1 MEFVIFM
8 GGVVIGII
16 AMYVYTRKERIH
28 GIIHLDHETKQCLI
42 NITSDELSNPK
53 KKIAVFVIDH
63 KAEISREEQTL

>member
-1 MEFVIFM
+1 MGFVIFL
-8 GGVVIGII
+8 GGVIIGII

-28 GIIHLDHETKQCLI
+28 GIIHLDHKTQQCLI

-63 KAEISREEQTL
+63 EAELSREEQTL